1 MPTAFCRDILA
12 RLHTQ
17 SMRPSQSIS
26 KNRYPYCS
34 LTASVGIERTRRFG
48 LYVLIPLCIRLLRRG
63 ERIIRSLQIKKSV
76 DLLLSIAVRECG
88 IFGTIYYLPVTLKKG
103 GIFSFPRPTTTEARY
118 NNIRL
123 KIVPTN
129 GYICFS

>member
-48 LYVLIPLCIRLLRRG
+48 QYVQKPLYIRLFRRG

-76 DLLLSIAVRECG
+76 DLLLSIAVREWWD
-88 IFGTIYYLPVTLKKG
+88 FW
-103 GIFSFPRPTTTEARY
+103 
-118 NNIRL
+118 NNLLLTRDL
-123 KIVPTN
+123 GEGWDFFFFQTDYDRSVL
-129 GYICFS
+129 GVRD